1 MKHNHI
7 LVVGRLHGDDDSS
20 YGVYTDMTKAEA
32 RQAFVNQ
39 LRRDNDIRE
48 ADVIAGYECANVYIE
63 FVVMSAAPFEV
74 DI

>member
-7 LVVGRLHGDDDSS
+7 LVVGRLHGDDECTYSR
-20 YGVYTDMTKAEA
+20 YEGMTKAKA
-32 RQAFVNQ
+32 RQAFINQ

-48 ADVIAGYECANVYIE
+48 ADVIAGYECANVYVE
-63 FVVMSAAPFEV
+63 FVVMSATPFEV

>member
-1 MKHNHI
+1 MKHSHI
-7 LVVGRLHGDDDSS
+7 LVVGRLHDDDDSS

-32 RQAFVNQ
+32 RQAFTNQ

-48 ADVIAGYECANVYIE
+48 ADVIAGYEFANVYID
-63 FVVMSAAPFEV
+63 FVVMSATPFEV

>member
-7 LVVGRLHGDDDSS
+7 LVVGRLHGDDESS
-20 YGVYTDMTKAEA
+20 YGVYADMTKAQA
-32 RQAFVNQ
+32 RQAFTNQ

-48 ADVIAGYECANVYIE
+48 ADVIAGYEHTNVYIE
-63 FVVMSAAPFEV
+63 FVVMSATPFEV